1 MRRAISRNTA
11 MLVCSAPQFPP
22 GVIDPIPEVAKVCG
36 EKDYWAGR
44 QSLEQR
50 LVVQYRKKERDFE
63 FRL

>member
-1 MRRAISRNTA
+1 
-11 MLVCSAPQFPP
+11 MLVCSAPQFPH